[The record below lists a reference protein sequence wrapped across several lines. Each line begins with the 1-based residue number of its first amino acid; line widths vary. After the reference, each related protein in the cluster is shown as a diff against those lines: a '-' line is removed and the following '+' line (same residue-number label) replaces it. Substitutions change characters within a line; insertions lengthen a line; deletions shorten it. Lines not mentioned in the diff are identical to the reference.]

1 MRVRKARTIFLANIL
16 SLLFLAVAFLSIDA
30 LPVIA
35 QTKDIMNAPKM
46 FYIEAQSLRSALEAY
61 ERVSG
66 INLAYSDELVEGKM
80 TNGVQGKNTPAQ
92 ALKKILKGTGLTYMV
107 TGQGTV
113 VLKKAK
119 MVVSQREEME
129 EKEEEVKRPVVIEEM
144 VVTAQKRE
152 ENVQDV
158 PMSLSVFSDIQVE
171 DADIRDTIDLTRFTP

>member
-1 MRVRKARTIFLANIL
+1 MRVRKARRIFLANIL
-16 SLLFLAVAFLSIDA
+16 SLLFLAVAFLNIDA

-92 ALKKILKGTGLTYMV
+92 ALKKILK
-107 TGQGTV
+107 QP
-113 VLKKAK
+113 
-119 MVVSQREEME
+119 QEP
-129 EKEEEVKRPVVIEEM
+129 KER
-144 VVTAQKRE
+144 
-152 ENVQDV
+152 
-158 PMSLSVFSDIQVE
+158 
-171 DADIRDTIDLTRFTP
+171 